1 MLFLPFFFLFLISC
15 SDNFLY
21 NEATPHIFIDVLNR
35 SDTVLVDKPVLF
47 QARINPSPED
57 VEFFNWVIEKEDSQ
71 DYQYSLRLQFEKTFN
86 ENGLY
91 KVKFYA
97 KDLFYDE
104 HETNLFIR
112 VSSTPICDGLSI
124 KIVQDSPLFEWN
136 CVDTDGNGSLTYKF
150 LLNRSSRI
158 DTTILTENSLQLG
171 YSLRKNDTISLIA
184 TNRYGIKARLDS
196 VWGSP

>member
-21 NEATPHIFIDVLNR
+21 NEAKPHIYIDVLNR

-57 VEFFNWVIEKEDSQ
+57 VDFFWLIEKEDSQ
-71 DYQYSLRLQFEKTFN
+71 NYQYSFRLQFEKTFN
-86 ENGLY
+86 ENGFY
-91 KVKFYA
+91 RVKFYA

-104 HETNLFIR
+104 HEINLFIR

-124 KIVQDSPLFEWN
+124 KIDQGSPLFEWN
-136 CVDTDGNGSLTYKF
+136 CTDTDGNGSLTYKF
-150 LLNRSSRI
+150 SLKNRQYTY
-158 DTTILTENSLQLG
+158 DTILTENSLQLG
-171 YSLRKNDTISLIA
+171 YPLQKNDTISLIA
-184 TNRYGIKARLDS
+184 MNKYGIETPLDS
-196 VWGSP
+196 IWGVP